1 MKIVGPPILHEKNF
15 MFFAV
20 QNYKNPHC
28 QSLDEFCEDLRR
40 MKYIRKLLTRAQT
53 KGELKERLILNHIIV
68 LANVFPAEALC
79 KMFFLKMEHQMQQL
93 KPFLI
98 YLGLLPEYV
107 HNVKYERTIDTDLI
121 AMDDT
126 VIRALREI

>member
-1 MKIVGPPILHEKNF
+1 MSNLHQPLLTDRNF
-15 MFFAV
+15 LFYCA

-28 QSLDEFCEDLRR
+28 QSMDEFCEDLRR

-79 KMFFLKMEHQMQQL
+79 RMFFLKMEHQMEQL

-98 YLGLLPEYV
+98 YLGLLPETIY
-107 HNVKYERTIDTDLI
+107 NVKSPRVIDTDLI
-121 AMDDT
+121 AMDQG
-126 VIRALREI
+126 IINALRQI